1 MLKSQDFVDEKLTIA
16 LKAARLGRE
25 VLNHYFGRLE
35 QVEEKHLAGL
45 VSEADKESERVIAQ
59 YLRSVDP
66 DSEFLGEESAIDA
79 FRKTPKGGLWIA
91 DPLDGTTNYVH
102 RFSVF
107 AVSLAYQLDGVT
119 LVGVVDAP
127 KMNEV
132 FCAAKG
138 KGAWINGK
146 ALKVSTS
153 SSLNQSLLA
162 TGFVGD
168 NEQVLQEQL
177 RLFSDT
183 VRKSRGIRRA
193 GAAAYDLALVAQGV
207 FDGFYEKGLK
217 PWDSAAGILLVEEAG
232 GKVTSYRGK
241 SGNPFNKTVLATNGK
256 IHQQMLDLFLKHLD
270 PESD

>member
-1 MLKSQDFVDEKLTIA
+1 MLKSQDFINHKLKVG

-59 YLRSVDP
+59 YLRSADP
-66 DSEFLGEESAIDA
+66 EAEFLGEESAVEA
-79 FRKTPKGGLWIA
+79 FRETPRGGLWIA

-107 AVSLAYQLDGVT
+107 AVSLAYQLDGET
-119 LVGVVDAP
+119 LVGIIDAP

-138 KGAWINGK
+138 LGAWVNGK
-146 ALKVSTS
+146 SLAVSSAQELKHAV
-153 SSLNQSLLA
+153 LA

-168 NEQVLQEQL
+168 NEKILQEQL
-177 RLFSDT
+177 RIFSDT

-217 PWDSAAGILLVEEAG
+217 PWDSAAGMLLVEEAG
-232 GKVTSYRGK
+232 GRVTSYRGK
-241 SGNPFNKTVLATNGK
+241 KGTPFNKTVLATNGK
-256 IHQQMLDLFLKHLD
+256 IHQEMLDLFLRHLD
-270 PESD
+270 SDTD

>member
-1 MLKSQDFVDEKLTIA
+1 MAESKEFVNTKLNQA

-25 VLNHYFGRLE
+25 VLIKYFGRLE
-35 QVEEKHLAGL
+35 KVEEKHLQGL
-45 VSEADKESERVIAQ
+45 VSEADKESEKVIAQ

-66 DSEFLGEESAIDA
+66 SAEFLGEESAENA
-79 FRKTPKGGLWIA
+79 FRRTTQGGLWIV

-107 AVSLAYQLDGVT
+107 AVSVAYQFNGET

-138 KGAWINGK
+138 LGAWVNGK
-146 ALKVSTS
+146 KLAVSQS
-153 SSLNQSLLA
+153 SELRNSLIA

-168 NEQVLQEQL
+168 NETVLEEQL
-177 RLFSDT
+177 RIFSDL
-183 VRKSRGIRRA
+183 VRQIRGMRRA

-217 PWDSAAGILLVEEAG
+217 PWDSAAGNLLVTEAG
-232 GKVTSYRGK
+232 GRVSTYRGK
-241 SGNPFNKTVLATNGK
+241 PGDPFNKTVLATNSK
-256 IHQQMLDLFLKHLD
+256 IHQAMLDVFLKNLNQD
-270 PESD
+270 SD